1 MDTLRFV
8 WGDRRQGERRK
19 KDVWQNLYLV
29 RHGESTANEVNRFAG
44 AIDAPLTDLGRAQ
57 ADRAGGRWKGGDIDL
72 VYVSPLSRARQTA
85 EIILNH
91 LAARSIEPKQ
101 IKVDPRISER
111 YFGSFTLKNKT
122 GLQKQFGLRNYET
135 ALYNHDASLH
145 GGETFE
151 DFRDRVLT
159 FLKEEL
165 YPAVC
170 AGEKVLVVAHK
181 YVIEL
186 LSRLILRLPEADGF
200 DLRLPNA
207 RILSGEEIGQY
218 VQAESRHGNWVRDWV
233 VVRHSMILSAAAVLG
248 LALNALGIG
257 WNAPPGVLMALLML
271 ATAMSLAR
279 ISLRNPSALADRR
292 LLSRSQLIQR
302 FLLLPWVVALAGTW
316 LWPSGPDISE
326 NLAAVTLLLAAPTA
340 VTATILSRSA
350 GGMILPTVF
359 VILLSTAMSAANTI
373 ALLAWFDMSEVASQA
388 FVFIGLSVSTLLAPM
403 LFAHFMRRRHPIFTA
418 KFAEDHGATAVLALA
433 LFVVMAFQ
441 SLDLETLYPMGLVAL
456 AIGILLR
463 LYAVRIAR
471 HGSLYGLDDYFSLSY
486 PNIFLVILLAKLVGN
501 EAALQLATW
510 FLVPMFVLAPLD
522 DRLILRLQKAQSVFK
537 LRRYLRIHHEEAEAT
552 TADATKPT
560 AARHH

>member
-1 MDTLRFV
+1 MSTLRFV

-19 KDVWQNLYLV
+19 NDVWQNLYLV

-44 AIDAPLTDLGRAQ
+44 AIDAPLTELGRAQ
-57 ADRAGGRWKGGDIDL
+57 AERAGSHWQGGDIDR
-72 VYVSPLSRARQTA
+72 VYVSPLIRARQTA
-85 EIILNH
+85 EIVLGH
-91 LAARSIEPKQ
+91 LRARSIEPQ
-101 IKVDPRISER
+101 LVKVDSRISER

-135 ALYNHDASLH
+135 ALYNQDASLH

-151 DFRDRVLT
+151 DFRHRVLN
-159 FLKEEL
+159 FLKDEL
-165 YPAVC
+165 YPALC

-207 RILSGEEIGQY
+207 RILSGGEIRRY
-218 VQAESRHGNWVRDWV
+218 VQAESRRGNWIRDWI
-233 VVRHSMILSAAAVLG
+233 VVRHSLILSAAAVLG
-248 LALNALGIG
+248 LTLNGFGIG
-257 WNAPPGVLMALLML
+257 WNAPPGLLMALLMV
-271 ATAMSLAR
+271 ATAISLAR

-302 FLLLPWVVALAGTW
+302 FLLLPWVVALAGSW
-316 LWPSGPDISE
+316 LWPSGLHMSE

-388 FVFIGLSVSTLLAPM
+388 FVFVGLSVSTLLVPM
-403 LFAHFMRRRHPIFTA
+403 LIAHFMRRRHPISTA

-433 LFVVMAFQ
+433 LFVVLAFQ
-441 SLDLETLYPMGLVAL
+441 NLDLRTLYPMGLVAL

-463 LYAVRIAR
+463 LYSVRISR

-486 PNIFLVILLAKLVGN
+486 PNIFLVILLAELVEN
-501 EAALQLATW
+501 DPALQLATW

-522 DRLILRLQKAQSVFK
+522 DRLILRLQKTQSTFK
-537 LRRYLRIHHEEAEAT
+537 LRKYLRIHHGGD
-552 TADATKPT
+552 DAVTGDEPRPYT
-560 AARHH
+560 VHHN